1 MVEHAKDMG
10 RRGLQRWGDKLI
22 GAVGRYLGRHRRY
35 PWVSKFRRLIARL
48 HAAAENRDYDMDRN
62 GESRILDCLSRA
74 QPARVIFDVG
84 ANTGDWSH
92 RAARAMPEAT
102 IHAFEVVPST
112 FALLREKVRALP
124 QVRPVNM
131 GLSDQE
137 GVLDIHH
144 DPAYPALAT
153 SVNGFS
159 EGFHHY
165 QPQVASL
172 PVIKGSQY
180 CKEQG
185 IEHINLLKIDVEGH
199 EPQVLKGFESML
211 QAGAIDVIQFEYGY
225 VNIDTHYLLKDYY
238 DYLGGLGMRI
248 GKIFPNY
255 VEFREYQ
262 HKHEDFYGPNFLAV
276 RSSQETLIRALSGK

>member
-1 MVEHAKDMG
+1 MARV
-10 RRGLQRWGDKLI
+10 
-22 GAVGRYLGRHRRY
+22 
-35 PWVSKFRRLIARL
+35 RRLLSWL
-48 HAAAENRDYDMDRN
+48 HQGAENRDYDMDSN
-62 GESRILDCLSRA
+62 GESRVLECLSRSH
-74 QPARVIFDVG
+74 PAKLIFDVG
-84 ANTGDWSH
+84 ANTGDWSQ
-92 RAARAMPEAT
+92 RAAKAMPGAT

-112 FALLREKVRALP
+112 FALLKEKVQALP

-131 GLSDQE
+131 GLSDHE

-144 DPAYPALAT
+144 DPAYPELAT
-153 SVNGFS
+153 SVTGFS
-159 EGFHHY
+159 ENFHHY

-172 PVIKGSQY
+172 PVVMGSQY
-180 CKEQG
+180 CQEQG
-185 IEHINLLKIDVEGH
+185 IEHIDLLKIDVEGH

-225 VNIDTHYLLKDYY
+225 VNIDTRYLLKDYY

-255 VEFREYQ
+255 VEFRNYR
-262 HKHEDFYGPNFLAV
+262 HRHEDFYGPNFLAV